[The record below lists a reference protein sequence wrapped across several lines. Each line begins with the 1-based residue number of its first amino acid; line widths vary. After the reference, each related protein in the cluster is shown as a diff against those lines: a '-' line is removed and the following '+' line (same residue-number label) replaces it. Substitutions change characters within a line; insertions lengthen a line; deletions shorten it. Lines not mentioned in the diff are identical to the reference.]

1 MILPRRFFPV
11 ALLAT
16 ILPVAADEVG
26 TPKKK
31 DDRYPAGD
39 PLQQSAEAAIKTF
52 AVAPGLQVEVWASEP
67 LLANPVAFTF
77 DPQGR
82 AYVAE
87 TNRRRTSVPDI
98 RKYEA
103 WTIEN
108 LALRTVEQRIAFFK
122 SKFPETKGSAPTK
135 DRPDLNNDGQFDWR
149 DLEVESEKVRVIE
162 DSNRDGKADQ
172 SRILA
177 EGFNTIAT
185 GVAAGIAVH
194 DGDAFF
200 TCTPDLWKIKA
211 DGTKEKLFT
220 GFGVHTAYSGH
231 DMHGAKIGP
240 DGRLYWSIA
249 DCGAHVVDKN
259 GQVLIDVPD
268 CGAVF
273 RCNLDGTKIELV
285 AKGLRNPQSLAF
297 NEVGDLFTGDNNA
310 DGGDKARWIH
320 VVEGADYGWRTGWQF
335 LPKLGAWNSEGMWHL
350 DAAERHLTILPPAGH
365 VGHGPAGIVYYPGTG
380 LPDAYRD
387 QFFYADFPG
396 GIRSFAVTPKGA
408 SYVVQNPGDVLMDN
422 SPQKMTGKVLWNLYP
437 SDVAFAP
444 GGGLY
449 VLDWIQGWEKTG
461 KGRIYRV
468 FDPASDAG
476 AIVQETRSLL
486 NEGFGKKSD
495 DQLTKLM
502 GHADQRVRL
511 GAQFELVK
519 RKNTTSLVETALGK
533 YARVMRL
540 HAIWGLGQL
549 AEKDAKVY
557 ELITKL
563 AKDDD
568 SEIRAQWARVTKQGF
583 HRGNLDLLVDL
594 LADAEPRVRFF
605 AANALCGC
613 TDPLLKGPNA
623 APTNLIPSLFQALKT
638 DDPYLRHAVARA
650 LGSYHGENHLRK
662 GMASFSKDNAKGGL
676 LALQWQHGHGVADGL
691 KNPDAVIATEAAR
704 MVHDNPQGLIGT
716 SDLAQL
722 ANKANTP
729 ELPEPLWRRAVNASY
744 LLGTSD
750 AATMLTR
757 IATNAKLPAAER
769 VFALE
774 SLAIWNAP
782 FGRDRITGLWR
793 DLPPRTEAKGA
804 REAATQIVPVLLGDP
819 DESIRLAAVQLAGAT
834 SAKET
839 ETVLLGAVSDQKAG
853 GKVRAAA
860 LRALGEMDSAKLS
873 QAVKVALGDQDR
885 SLLEAAR
892 KLAARSSPADAV
904 KVNSE
909 VLGKGDIR
917 EQQEAIATIGQQ
929 TIDEADRFIA
939 EQLDRLIAGKL
950 PAGLSLDLLEVAAKR
965 SNPDVKAKVAAWQQ
979 SRKGSDALAN
989 WRECLE
995 GGDAKLGREIFFEK
1009 AEAACLRCHKVK
1021 GEGGDVGPDL
1031 AGISKRYSRE
1041 EILRS
1046 IVDPNAVIA
1055 QGFES
1060 VILTLK
1066 DGNMAAGILSKEEP
1080 AALTLKSL
1088 TDGSPQKVEKANIKD
1103 RASMPSAMPPGL
1115 GDVVGKR
1122 GLRDLVEYL
1131 ATVK

>member
-1 MILPRRFFPV
+1 MTFPRRLLPAAFLAAILP
-11 ALLAT
+11 AL
-16 ILPVAADEVG
+16 ADDEG
-26 TPKKK
+26 APKKK

-39 PLQQSAEAAIKTF
+39 PLQQTAEAALKTI
-52 AVAPGLQVEVWASEP
+52 AVAPGLKAEVWASEP

-77 DPQGR
+77 DLQGR

-108 LALRTVEQRIAFFK
+108 LALRSVDQRVAFFK
-122 SKFPETKGSAPTK
+122 SKFPDTKPIAPTK

-149 DLEVESEKVRVIE
+149 DLEVESEKVRIIE

-172 SRILA
+172 SHVLA

-185 GVAAGIAVH
+185 GVAAGIATH
-194 DGDAFF
+194 DGDVFF
-200 TCTPDLWKIKA
+200 TCTPDLWKIKS

-231 DMHGAKIGP
+231 DMHGTKIGP
-240 DGRLYWSIA
+240 DGKLYWSIA

-259 GQVLIDVPD
+259 GKVLVDVPD
-268 CGAVF
+268 CGAIF
-273 RCNLDGTKIELV
+273 RCNTEGTKLELV

-310 DGGDKARWIH
+310 DGGDKARWIY
-320 VVEGADYGWRTGWQF
+320 VVEGADYGWRIGWQF

-350 DAAERHLTILPPAGH
+350 DAAERHITILPPAGH

-380 LPDAYRD
+380 LPDTYRD
-387 QFFYADFPG
+387 HFFYADFPG
-396 GIRSFAVTPKGA
+396 GIRSFQLTPKGA
-408 SYVVQNPGDVLMDN
+408 SYTVSNPGDILMDN
-422 SPQKMTGKVLWNLYP
+422 SPQKMAGKVLWNLYP

-468 FDPASDAG
+468 FDSAADAS
-476 AIVQETRSLL
+476 AIVQETKNLL
-486 NEGFGKKSD
+486 NEGFAKKSS
-495 DQLTKLM
+495 DQLTQLL
-502 GHADQRVRL
+502 GHADQRIRL

-519 RKNTTSLVETALGK
+519 RKDTAALVGVALGK
-533 YARVMRL
+533 HPRVKRL
-540 HAIWGLGQL
+540 HAIWGAGQL
-549 AEKDAKVY
+549 AEADSKVY

-568 SEIRAQWARVTKQGF
+568 SEVRAQWARIARQAYHQG
-583 HRGNLDLLVDL
+583 NSDLLVGL
-594 LADAEPRVRFF
+594 LADPEPRVRFF
-605 AANALCGC
+605 AANALCEC
-613 TDPLLKGPNA
+613 SDPLLRTSKAAAKGLLPA
-623 APTNLIPSLFQALKT
+623 LFQALKT
-638 DDPYLRHAVARA
+638 DDPYLRHAVART
-650 LGSYHGENHLRK
+650 LGSYHGEDHLRK
-662 GMASFSKDNAKGGL
+662 GMASFGKDTAKGGL
-676 LALQWQHGHGVADGL
+676 LTLQWQHGHGIIDGL
-691 KNPDAVIATEAAR
+691 RNPDALIATEAAR
-704 MVHDNPQGLIGT
+704 MIHDNPQGLIGP
-716 SDLAQL
+716 SDLAHL
-722 ANKANTP
+722 ANLANTP
-729 ELPEPLWRRAVNASY
+729 GLTEPLWRRAVNASY
-744 LLGTSD
+744 LLGTSES
-750 AATMLTR
+750 ATLLAR
-757 IATNAKLPAAER
+757 VGTNPKLPVAER

-793 DLPPRTEAKGA
+793 DLPPRSEAKGA
-804 REAATQIVPVLLGDP
+804 REAAIQIVPVLLADP
-819 DESIRLAAVQLAGAT
+819 DESIRLAAAQLAGAT
-834 SAKET
+834 SAKES
-839 ETVLLGAVSDQKAG
+839 ETVLLEAVSDPNAG

-873 QAVKVALGDQDR
+873 DAVKVALGDHDR
-885 SLLEAAR
+885 TLLEAAR

-909 VLGKGDIR
+909 VLGKGSIR

-929 TIDEADRFIA
+929 PIDEADRVIA
-939 EQLDRLIAGKL
+939 DQLELLAKGKL
-950 PAGLSLDLLEVAAKR
+950 PAGLALDLLEVAAKR
-965 SNPDVKAKVAAWQQ
+965 TNSEVKARLAAWQQ
-979 SRKGSDALAN
+979 SRNGSDPLAN
-989 WRECLE
+989 WHECMD
-995 GGDAKLGREIFFEK
+995 GGDAKVGREIFFEK

-1021 GEGGDVGPDL
+1021 GEGGDIGPDL
-1031 AGISKRYSRE
+1031 ADISKRYNRE
-1041 EILRS
+1041 QILRS
-1046 IVDPNAVIA
+1046 IVDPNAAIA
-1055 QGFES
+1055 PGYES
-1060 VILTLK
+1060 VILTLN

-1080 AALTLKSL
+1080 SVITLKSL
-1088 TDGSPQKVEKANIKD
+1088 TDGSPQKIEKVNIKD

-1131 ATVK
+1131 ATLK